1 MKRVD
6 IMAEYNQTYLQKFI
20 PLASGLQQYLGDM
33 YEIVLHDIS
42 EPDHSVL
49 FVAGSLTSRPLGAPL
64 TNVVIEEIKKH
75 GNDVKDL
82 IGYVS
87 EHKNGRRFKSSTI
100 FLRDDAG
107 IVVGCF
113 CINMDISVLQN
124 VSDLLNQVLTS
135 FQGGHSNSREI
146 FASDVNEMV
155 DLIVE
160 REINARNIVP
170 EAMSRMDRLEFLLAL
185 EEKGIFD
192 VKGSVDHVAQFLGTS
207 VFTVYS
213 YLKEIRTGK
222 HLMETKKL
230 QKGTDR
236 FGPENQ

>member
-1 MKRVD
+1 
-6 IMAEYNQTYLQKFI
+6 MAEYNQTYLQKFI

-49 FVAGSLTSRPLGAPL
+49 FVAGSLTGRPLGAPL
-64 TNVVIEEIKKH
+64 TNVVIEEMKKH
-75 GNDVKDL
+75 GNNAKDL
-82 IGYVS
+82 IGYMS
-87 EHKNGRRFKSSTI
+87 EYKDGRRFKSSTI

-113 CINMDISVLQN
+113 CINMDISILQN
-124 VSDLLNQVLTS
+124 ASDLLNQVLAG
-135 FQGGHSNSREI
+135 FQGGQNGSREI

-155 DLIVE
+155 DHIVE
-160 REINARNIVP
+160 HEIKARNIAP
-170 EAMSRMDRLEFLLAL
+170 EAMSRMDRLDFLLAL

-192 VKGSVDHVAQFLGTS
+192 VKGSVDRVAQFLGAS
-207 VFTVYS
+207 VFTVYG

-222 HLMETKKL
+222 HLMESKKASE
-230 QKGTDR
+230 R
-236 FGPENQ
+236 N